1 MITLFKIILFFLI
14 VYYLLG
20 VVARLAMPYL
30 LRYLVV
36 KTSEKAA
43 QNAGQHRTTQ
53 QQDDFVQADT
63 PNAKSKTATSIH
75 NKQYKGGD
83 YIEYEEN

>member
-20 VVARLAMPYL
+20 VVARLAMPYV

-43 QNAGQHRTTQ
+43 QNAAQYRTTQ
-53 QQDDFVQADT
+53 QQDDFVQADS
-63 PNAKSKTATSIH
+63 PNPKSQKSEKLH